1 MPRPL
6 ATVTQAA
13 AGRGRGR
20 PAPRRP
26 GPGPDHHDDVQVQF
40 VWQCAVCMSVF
51 SKLNSVKYHLIHTS
65 TTSTSSHGHGP
76 SHGSTSEP
84 PARARARGSRTGG
97 PRRGS
102 HPPGRRCG
110 EIAAAFA
117 RRKSVAAGQF
127 IHVFDVA
134 IAQWS
139 IRNSSNARFAGG
151 MATRTMISG
160 DRELYDSS
168 LSALQEG
175 QQTKVICCFA
185 YIIIF

>member
-13 AGRGRGR
+13 AGGPLAPAPGARGRGRGR

-26 GPGPDHHDDVQVQF
+26 GPGPDHHDDVQGQF

-51 SKLNSVKYHLIHTS
+51 SKLKSVKSHLIHT
-65 TTSTSSHGHGP
+65 
-76 SHGSTSEP
+76 STSEP
-84 PARARARGSRTGG
+84 PARDRARGSRTGG

-127 IHVFDVA
+127 IQVFDVA

-139 IRNSSNARFAGG
+139 IRNNSNARFAGG
-151 MATRTMISG
+151 MATRTMIGG
-160 DRELYDSS
+160 DRELYD
-168 LSALQEG
+168 LYALQEG
-175 QQTKVICCFA
+175 QRPEVVYCVYYYNPI
-185 YIIIF
+185 

>member
-1 MPRPL
+1 MPRPALTLPL
-6 ATVTQAA
+6 AVGRP
-13 AGRGRGR
+13 AGQSRGRGPSRR
-20 PAPRRP
+20 PGRPGPAGPGAAAAP
-26 GPGPDHHDDVQVQF
+26 GPGPDHDDVQPEVQT

-51 SKLNSVKYHLIHTS
+51 SKLNSVKSHLIHTS
-65 TTSTSSHGHGP
+65 KP
-76 SHGSTSEP
+76 RA
-84 PARARARGSRTGG
+84 PARGLRTGG
-97 PRRGS
+97 PGRGS
-102 HPPGRRCG
+102 NRRSGCG

-117 RRKSVAAGQF
+117 RRKSVAAGKF
-127 IHVFDVA
+127 FHVSEVA

-175 QQTKVICCFA
+175 QQTKVIC
-185 YIIIF
+185 

>member
-13 AGRGRGR
+13 AGGPLAPAPAARGWGRGR

-40 VWQCAVCMSVF
+40 VWQCAVCTSLF
-51 SKLNSVKYHLIHTS
+51 SKLNSVKSHLIHTS
-65 TTSTSSHGHGP
+65 KPRAPG
-76 SHGSTSEP
+76 
-84 PARARARGSRTGG
+84 PARRGGLRTGG
-97 PRRGS
+97 PGRGS
-102 HPPGRRCG
+102 NRRSGCG

-117 RRKSVAAGQF
+117 RRKSVAADTGKF
-127 IHVFDVA
+127 FHVSEVA

-175 QQTKVICCFA
+175 QQTKVIC
-185 YIIIF
+185 